1 MRELMF
7 EVITIEEARQRIM
20 ENWRPDEKVEKIGIT
35 DAWNRIAAEDL
46 VAAENVPGFDRSTM
60 DGYAVNA
67 EDTFGASESLPAY
80 LSLVGEVP
88 MGSSP
93 EMNLGLDEA
102 TAAATGSKLPG
113 GANAVVMLERAEAM
127 ADGTIAVY
135 KPVAPGENVMERGED
150 VIPGQVVV
158 PKGTLL
164 RAQEL
169 GIISSLGIVSVQ
181 VYRPYKV
188 GIISTGNEL
197 VTPWQKPG
205 LGQIRDSNSYTL
217 YGLVKEAGGFPI
229 LYDLVPDE
237 EDAFRNTFKEATKES
252 DLVLVSGGSSVGTR
266 DLTLNI
272 LEEFGEVLFHG
283 VAIKPGKPTLAATV
297 KGQDDT
303 LIVGLPGHPV
313 SAFVAFQELVRPAL
327 KRHLKITVP
336 KAVVWGELQKNVPSQ
351 AGREEHVRV
360 RLFENQGKVFVEPIF
375 GKSGMLSTLSRAHG
389 IMVIPLEAQGLAAG
403 ARVPVTLFKEL

>member
-1 MRELMF
+1 
-7 EVITIEEARQRIM
+7 
-20 ENWRPDEKVEKIGIT
+20 
-35 DAWNRIAAEDL
+35 
-46 VAAENVPGFDRSTM
+46 
-60 DGYAVNA
+60 
-67 EDTFGASESLPAY
+67 
-80 LSLVGEVP
+80 
-88 MGSSP
+88 
-93 EMNLGLDEA
+93 
-102 TAAATGSKLPG
+102 
-113 GANAVVMLERAEAM
+113 
-127 ADGTIAVY
+127 
-135 KPVAPGENVMERGED
+135 
-150 VIPGQVVV
+150 
-158 PKGTLL
+158 
-164 RAQEL
+164 
-169 GIISSLGIVSVQ
+169 
-181 VYRPYKV
+181 
-188 GIISTGNEL
+188 
-197 VTPWQKPG
+197 
-205 LGQIRDSNSYTL
+205 
-217 YGLVKEAGGFPI
+217 
-229 LYDLVPDE
+229 
-237 EDAFRNTFKEATKES
+237 
-252 DLVLVSGGSSVGTR
+252 LVLVSGGSSVGTR

-403 ARVPVTLFKEL
+403 TRVPVTLFKEL